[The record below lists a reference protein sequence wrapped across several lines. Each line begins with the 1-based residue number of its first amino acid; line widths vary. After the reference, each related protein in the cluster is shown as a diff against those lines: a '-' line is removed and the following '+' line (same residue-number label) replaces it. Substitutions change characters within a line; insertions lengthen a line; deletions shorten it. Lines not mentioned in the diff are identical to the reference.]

1 MAQRAFFTEIVPSN
15 LNDLKKISILAI
27 VYFVTARIGLSLG
40 AVSGFAT
47 FIWPPSGI
55 SLALFLMY
63 GKKMWPGVFIGAFF
77 TNFSIGA
84 PLLVSLGI
92 GLGNTLEPLV
102 GTFLIRYFIKDFQF
116 KIKNLRDALGII
128 YFGATLSTFI
138 SATIGVTS
146 LLLGGTVSS
155 GAAFSTWQA
164 WWIGDVLGDLIFAP
178 LILSWAGA
186 FPLTFDH
193 KKKHQIFW
201 LSLLFWLI
209 ISLISSRTLSNFLP
223 SITISGMFY
232 LLYIPMTLA
241 SIRFGTVG
249 ASTSVLLVSIISII
263 GIFRG
268 VGPFVF
274 VPQGSFP
281 LSDRLYLLQISMA
294 ALSSSMLILSSE
306 TTDRNERIK
315 RIDEQ
320 AKKISE
326 NFEDLKKLDKLKD
339 EFISVASHELKT
351 PLVPIIGYTDLLLKK
366 ADSQTRKKLQ
376 IILESAMDEK
386 KLVDDLLK
394 ISRLETGTMKFEMK
408 EFQIKDLIDKT
419 FKEMLPDAKEKR
431 VTLRKEIDENL
442 PLVVGDSSRIKEVLR
457 NLMDNAIKFTYIGKV
472 TVRAKK
478 IKGIIMIEVEDT
490 GIGISKE
497 NIPKLFTKF
506 FQIDKSESRQ
516 QSGAGL
522 GLSISKLIVEAHGG
536 KIWVESKLGVGSK
549 FIFSLPIKE

>member
-1 MAQRAFFTEIVPSN
+1 MIRTSP
-15 LNDLKKISILAI
+15 K
-27 VYFVTARIGLSLG
+27 T
-40 AVSGFAT
+40 T
-47 FIWPPSGI
+47 
-55 SLALFLMY
+55 LFPY
-63 GKKMWPGVFIGAFF
+63 
-77 TNFSIGA
+77 T
-84 PLLVSLGI
+84 
-92 GLGNTLEPLV
+92 TL
-102 GTFLIRYFIKDFQF
+102 FRS
-116 KIKNLRDALGII
+116 IKNLRDALGII

-351 PLVPIIGYTDLLLKK
+351 PLVP
-366 ADSQTRKKLQ
+366 
-376 IILESAMDEK
+376 
-386 KLVDDLLK
+386 
-394 ISRLETGTMKFEMK
+394 
-408 EFQIKDLIDKT
+408 
-419 FKEMLPDAKEKR
+419 
-431 VTLRKEIDENL
+431 
-442 PLVVGDSSRIKEVLR
+442 
-457 NLMDNAIKFTYIGKV
+457 
-472 TVRAKK
+472 
-478 IKGIIMIEVEDT
+478 
-490 GIGISKE
+490 
-497 NIPKLFTKF
+497 
-506 FQIDKSESRQ
+506 
-516 QSGAGL
+516 
-522 GLSISKLIVEAHGG
+522 
-536 KIWVESKLGVGSK
+536 
-549 FIFSLPIKE
+549 